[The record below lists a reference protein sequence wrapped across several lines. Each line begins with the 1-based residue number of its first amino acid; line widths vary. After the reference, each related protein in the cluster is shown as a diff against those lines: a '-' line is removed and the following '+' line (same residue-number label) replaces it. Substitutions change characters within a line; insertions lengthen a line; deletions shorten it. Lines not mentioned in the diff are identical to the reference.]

1 MRLIHAIE
9 RLIYPI
15 FRINWAKYFKLKNKN
30 SEIVVISS
38 FKTNKKFKSEIFAW
52 ELGFIKEL
60 IDQNLSF
67 DYIKLNFE
75 LKNKI
80 IFWSPHIHFFDL
92 IKFDN
97 YPNTLS
103 FFAKQF
109 ENQNNKIFVSSNE
122 ILFLE
127 NKYFMHQELEKKGIK
142 TPRTWLYENKSEID
156 TNDLEFPLLYKENH
170 SSSGLGLHLFKD
182 RLAFE
187 KFKFP
192 NKIVLQKLMNIRK
205 DMRVTIIGG
214 QVISSFWRINVSD
227 RWMPTSTKNGSS
239 VKFEKISKRLE
250 KYVLDVVDK
259 LKMDICGM
267 DIAFEDDDTTKEP
280 LVLEVSPRF
289 SQNPN
294 YDTTKMSFNY
304 GEYKKISFQKN
315 SFRYLQTKTHMEYA
329 QKYVRFVL
337 NKKNQN
343 KY

>member
-1 MRLIHAIE
+1 MRLINAIE

-15 FRINWAKYFKLKNKN
+15 LRINWIKYLKLKNKN

-38 FKTNKKFKSEIFAW
+38 LKTNRKFKSEIFAW

-67 DYIKLNFE
+67 DYIKLNFS
-75 LKNKI
+75 LKKKI
-80 IFWSPHIHFFDL
+80 IFWSPHKNFYDF
-92 IKFDN
+92 IKFDH

-103 FFAKQF
+103 FIAKQF
-109 ENQNNKIFVSSNE
+109 ESQNNKIFINSNE
-122 ILFLE
+122 ILLLE
-127 NKYFMHQELEKKGIK
+127 NKYFMHQELEKNDIR
-142 TPRTWLYENKSEID
+142 TPRTWLYENKRGID
-156 TNDLEFPLLYKENH
+156 ISDLEFPLLYKENH
-170 SSSGLGLHLFKD
+170 SSSSFGLHLFKD
-182 RLAFE
+182 SLALE

-192 NKIVLQKLMNIRK
+192 DKIVLQKLMNIRK

-214 QVISSFWRINVSD
+214 QIISSFWRINVSD
-227 RWMPTSTKNGSS
+227 GWMPTSTKNGSL

-250 KYVLDVVDK
+250 EYILGVVGK

-294 YDTTKMSFNY
+294 YDTSKMGFNY
-304 GEYKKISFQKN
+304 GEYKKKSFQKK